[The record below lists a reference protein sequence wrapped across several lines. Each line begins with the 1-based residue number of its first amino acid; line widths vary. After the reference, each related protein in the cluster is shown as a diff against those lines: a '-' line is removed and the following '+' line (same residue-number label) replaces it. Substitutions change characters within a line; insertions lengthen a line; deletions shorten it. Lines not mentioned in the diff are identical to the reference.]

1 MIGLKEQ
8 RLVHHGES
16 FMQNHLHSGSAKY
29 IQKEGVAVSKTNKL
43 IIMMMMMMRRRKK
56 RKKGKWRKEG
66 KGENNGTKISIS

>member
-1 MIGLKEQ
+1 MYTT
-8 RLVHHGES
+8 ES
-16 FMQNHLHSGSAKY
+16 LSCKTIYTQDLLNISKRR
-29 IQKEGVAVSKTNKL
+29 GVAVSKTNKL